1 MHGIYEET
9 ICGVLRTTTRDSL
22 PGHPTKPR
30 AFVPYVC
37 STTYKSIGLCPA
49 FARKSK
55 QYSLDARFERQW
67 MSCKDNGLSSF
78 LMARVIS
85 WFGWWRR
92 YCFAGSFRVPF
103 VSRGCRR
110 PWLRQLMLA
119 SFHKWIS
126 RFAPSETF
134 PRGPQNI
141 FAGDNVSGKMVRT
154 NWDGDDAPSWPDA
167 SPQ

>member
-22 PGHPTKPR
+22 PGHPAKPR
-30 AFVPYVC
+30 ASCSVC
-37 STTYKSIGLCPA
+37 STTYISIGLCPA

-85 WFGWWRR
+85 WSGWWRR
-92 YCFAGSFRVPF
+92 YCFAGSFPVPF

-119 SFHKWIS
+119 SLHKWIS
-126 RFAPSETF
+126 RFAPSQRHF
-134 PRGPQNI
+134 RGGHKIYLPEI
-141 FAGDNVSGKMVRT
+141 TSRGKMVRT
-154 NWDGDDAPSWPDA
+154 NCDGDDASCWPDA